1 MQYFEARAALMTGPQ
16 ATPPR
21 ASTVRRM
28 VRLIAA
34 DGPRHKGALIKD
46 KYGEG
51 YIHPTKGFRA

>member
-1 MQYFEARAALMTGPQ
+1 MQYLEARAALMTGPQ

-34 DGPRHKGALIKD
+34 GGPRHKGALVPYK
-46 KYGEG
+46 GG